1 LIFSN
6 LIITK
11 NEPIYVQIERHIL
24 TGIKSGEL
32 KKESKLPSTREV
44 SKILNISRNSVIS
57 AYEKLESIGIIITK
71 KGIGTFISIEGENES
86 YEYNVDFLE
95 RVNCYGNTLKKLDI
109 IKNELP
115 YKKGMI
121 SFKSISPENHL
132 FNLDDFKRSLLDAWT
147 FEEAN
152 LLNYGYA
159 KGYKPL
165 IDYFFEYMKE
175 KRVVTNNKDILITNG
190 FTEAFDIIIS
200 SLTNK
205 NDIILCEEPTH
216 NTALKIMKAYGL
228 KVIQV
233 KMDKEGLELD
243 SLEKAL
249 SKYNPKFGYLI
260 PSYNNPTGIV
270 TKTERRKEIYKLFR
284 KYSVPIIEDGFNEE
298 LLYSSSPIDPIA
310 SLCGNGNGIIYIG
323 SLSKILFPGLRIGWI
338 LGDVKLIDILE
349 SVKRGRNIHS
359 SFLDQSTF
367 YYYLKSGAFNRYV
380 KNVRKYYRD
389 KYNLVMDM
397 VEKYIPYEYIT
408 GEGGLHIFIKL
419 KNNINTR
426 ELLDLCYKDNV
437 LFMPGDIF
445 YENTNNLIENF
456 ITSNIEGIN
465 FKKSSLNYS
474 NAEMINS
481 PKFIQYN
488 KNNIKGKDTFRIGF
502 GRVSDEDIKKGIK
515 IIGANIK
522 RLSNQ

>member
-1 LIFSN
+1 MIFSN
-6 LIITK
+6 LIIDK
-11 NEPIYVQIERHIL
+11 NEPIYVQIEKHIL

-32 KKESKLPSTREV
+32 KKDSKLPSTREV
-44 SKILNISRNSVIS
+44 SKLLNISRNSVIS
-57 AYEKLESIGIIITK
+57 AYEKLESTGIIVTK
-71 KGIGTFISIEGENES
+71 KGIGTFIFIEKENES

-95 RVNCYGNTLKKLDI
+95 RVNYYGSTLRDLDI
-109 IKNELP
+109 IKNEFL

-121 SFKSISPENHL
+121 SFKSISPESHL

-165 IDYFFEYMKE
+165 IDYFFDYMKE
-175 KRVVTNNKDILITNG
+175 KRVNTDKKDILITNG
-190 FTEAFDIIIS
+190 FTEAFDIILS

-205 NDIILCEEPTH
+205 GDVILCEEPTH
-216 NTALKIMKAYGL
+216 NTALKLMKAYGL
-228 KVIQV
+228 KVVQI
-233 KMDKEGLELD
+233 KMDKEGLDLN
-243 SLEKAL
+243 SLEQAL
-249 SKYNPKFGYLI
+249 EKYNPKFGYLI

-310 SLCGNGNGIIYIG
+310 SLCGDGNGVIYIG

-338 LGDVKLIDILE
+338 LGDSKLIDILE

-359 SFLDQSTF
+359 SFLDQSAF

-389 KYNLVMDM
+389 KYNLVIEMI
-397 VEKYIPYEYIT
+397 EKYIPYEYIT
-408 GEGGLHIFIKL
+408 GEGGLHVFIKL
-419 KNNINTR
+419 KNNLNSR
-426 ELLDLCYKDNV
+426 ELLELCYNDNV

-445 YENTNNLIENF
+445 YENPPIELDSSSTN
-456 ITSNIEGIN
+456 
-465 FKKSSLNYS
+465 SS
-474 NAEMINS
+474 AD
-481 PKFIQYN
+481 F
-488 KNNIKGKDTFRIGF
+488 KGKDTFRIGF
-502 GRVSDEDIKKGIK
+502 GRVNDEDIKNGIK
-515 IIGANIK
+515 IIGKNIK
-522 RLSNQ
+522 LLSKKI